1 MTEPRSAALPS
12 PRPSVA
18 EMQRRLASELSLG
31 QRVLSTLLLAVDLAV
46 GIAVGSLWLTEPALP
61 PRTRI
66 AFAAIVAVAA
76 VWAAALGW
84 TLTRRKVLLARH
96 RLVTS
101 RIAVAASAL
110 FSAGALAIAL
120 ADPELCTAGLAAGTL
135 GALLLVVAVLLWRRA
150 ARRYRRLAERVR
162 HLEDEA
168 SLS

>member
-1 MTEPRSAALPS
+1 MTDPRSAALPS

-31 QRVLSTLLLAVDLAV
+31 QRVLYTLLLVADLAV
-46 GIAVGSLWLTEPALP
+46 GVAVGSLWLTEPALP

-84 TLTRRKVLLARH
+84 TLARRKVLLARH

-101 RIAVAASAL
+101 KIAVAASAL
-110 FSAGALAIAL
+110 FTAGALAVAL
-120 ADPELCTAGLAAGTL
+120 ADPGLRATGLAAGTL
-135 GALLLVVAVLLWRRA
+135 GALLLLVAVLLWRRA
-150 ARRYRRLAERVR
+150 AGHYRRLAERVR
-162 HLEDEA
+162 HLEEEA
-168 SLS
+168 SVS